1 MARGNSRSAGVR
13 PREQFWLDHL
23 RTARQQGQTLK
34 AYAQAHGL
42 SVSALYTARS
52 TLKRRG
58 VLSEPA
64 ASAPTL
70 VPVRIP
76 PPAGAAFRVH
86 PAAPACMVQNR
97 LTLTGDRLASALHL
111 ARHPQVRR
119 HAPAA
124 AHASHCAN
132 VVSSLAMANGRAM
145 VTVRTGASSTSPPPD
160 RSPIRKVPAGTT
172 TSSGHASQSRTTSR
186 RARPRVLLDP
196 RGVWRRWSRQWRPPT
211 VPSNPRFRTARHLLC
226 ASVVGELMRRSCSNQ
241 SACGPSDR
249 HLFRPD
255 PWRGFESAES
265 LPETCAARGGL
276 SMTGKRSS
284 VPVLEEVRLTVRSQ
298 HSGRLS

>member
-1 MARGNSRSAGVR
+1 MLRAALRYSHNDVDRRVVLPILAGSDPTEAVRSSSQRLPHPSQFALPCPTSSPQGYLASLPARAAYSHSASLGRRNRLPVISDSQ
-13 PREQFWLDHL
+13 P
-23 RTARQQGQTLK
+23 
-34 AYAQAHGL
+34 AYAC
-42 SVSALYTARS
+42 
-52 TLKRRG
+52 
-58 VLSEPA
+58 
-64 ASAPTL
+64 AS
-70 VPVRIP
+70 
-76 PPAGAAFRVH
+76 
-86 PAAPACMVQNR
+86 
-97 LTLTGDRLASALHL
+97 S
-111 ARHPQVRR
+111 QVT
-119 HAPAA
+119 
-124 AHASHCAN
+124 SI
-132 VVSSLAMANGRAM
+132 
-145 VTVRTGASSTSPPPD
+145 TVRTGASSTSPPPD

-172 TSSGHASQSRTTSR
+172 TSSGHASQSRTTWR
-186 RARPRVLLDP
+186 RARPQVLLDP

-226 ASVVGELMRRSCSNQ
+226 ASVVGKLMRRSCSNQ

-298 HSGRLS
+298 HSSRLS